1 MNSKSLLFQTLA
13 YLTLPIILFCAGF
26 LKWYVSIV
34 MIGATLWSVYSIYKI
49 NVPVLDSWK
58 LERWQVIVSILVS
71 LGTCFFLGISGYWS
85 QSYDWLVKN
94 LILDELVY
102 NQWPLI
108 FDNSTSTEEVK
119 TICGGDRVAFV
130 YYLFFYLPASFF
142 GKMFG
147 SFAIARF
154 FLFLWSVYGLDL
166 LLRWLM
172 RSVSEISVFNRRNT
186 ILVVVA
192 FVAWGGMD
200 IVGQILRVSVLWI
213 QDIPNRPTSLIDEW
227 CQPYFSYY
235 ASHYTSLF
243 WCFNQ
248 SIPIWLE
255 MILILSFRNC
265 QSIGFFYCLSLLY
278 SPWATIGLLP
288 LIAVIVITCLCKSG
302 CRAIRSMI
310 SFENIVYPLL
320 VLIVVGTYYSSNST
334 PLAEKG
340 FFWIFMDV
348 DVFFIKYVFFILI
361 EIGAY
366 VWLMRQEIKSDA
378 ILWASVCLLLIIPF
392 YKMTY
397 ANDFIMRVSI
407 PALFVIFTY
416 WLKWSVANFDKNRK
430 IIITLLI
437 LSSFTALQYV
447 HNTTKDTLLNHGPI
461 VYKENELISAG
472 NDPIV
477 ARFCEDQFFAHDY
490 EDTFFWKYLV
500 K

>member
-49 NVPVLDSWK
+49 NVSVQDSWK
-58 LERWQVIVSILVS
+58 LRPWQVIGSMLVS
-71 LGTCFFLGISGYWS
+71 LGSCFFLGISGYCS
-85 QSYDWLVKN
+85 QSSDWIVKN
-94 LILDELVY
+94 PILNELVY
-102 NQWPLI
+102 NQWPLLI
-108 FDNSTSTEEVK
+108 DNSNASEEVK
-119 TICGGDRVAFV
+119 AICGEDKVAFV
-130 YYLFFYLPASFF
+130 YYLFFYLPASLF

-147 SFAIARF
+147 SFAIARL
-154 FLFLWSVYGLDL
+154 FLFFWSAYGLDL
-166 LLRWLM
+166 LFRWLL
-172 RSVSEISVFNRRNT
+172 RSVSEISVLNRRNT
-186 ILVVVA
+186 FLVVAA

-200 IVGQILRVSVLWI
+200 IIGQVMRVLVLWI
-213 QDIPNRPTSLIDEW
+213 QDIPNRPTSLIDLW
-227 CQPYFSYY
+227 CMPYFTYY
-235 ASHYTSLF
+235 ASHFTSIF

-248 SIPIWLE
+248 SIPIWLV
-255 MILILSFRNC
+255 MISILSFRNC

-288 LIAVIVITCLCKSG
+288 IIAVIVITRLYKSG
-302 CRAIRSMI
+302 WKSILTMI
-310 SFENIVYPLL
+310 SFENVIYPLL
-320 VLIVVGTYYSSNST
+320 ILIVVGTYYSSNSS
-334 PLAEKG
+334 PLTETG
-340 FFWIFMDV
+340 FFWHFIDV
-348 DVFFIKYVFFILI
+348 DVFFIKYVFFIII

-366 VWLMRQEIKSDA
+366 VWLMRREIKTNA
-378 ILWASVCLLLIIPF
+378 VLFASVCLLLIIPF
-392 YKMTY
+392 YKMTR

-416 WLKWSVANFDKNRK
+416 WLKWSVANFDKHRK